1 MLLVLSKKEREFIDY
16 LNKERMKQLEISKES
31 MDSINIKVHDFKHQL
46 MVLQRQ
52 NAIDKEYLQDLK

>member
-1 MLLVLSKKEREFIDY
+1 MLLVLSKKEKEFIDY
-16 LNKERMKQLEISKES
+16 LNKERMKQLEISKKN